1 MRKVKAKAA
10 LLLLGGIIVVGVLIL
25 PWAMGPGSSEAQQ
38 DAMHNCPQAGK
49 WAISVW
55 DGDDGTETGE
65 ALATCGALPV
75 VAAYYLD
82 PETGGWSYW
91 FAAHPEPGVSNLLT
105 LNNMQGVLA
114 LGAVGAT
121 PSTPTAT
128 PTPTPTPGPGAGKV
142 QDCPQAGKW
151 AISVWSG
158 PDGTETGEA
167 LATCGAVPVVAAYSL
182 DSQTGGWL
190 GWFAGQPGESTLAT
204 VNNMQGVL
212 ALGAIGAPPPSP
224 TPTPTPGTAG
234 DVVLVSSNAFT
245 TTSSILIDG
254 ESRRM
259 HIVGEL
265 RNDSATPR
273 SAGEVRIKIYDA
285 ADNVIG
291 SRWTYAFDAI
301 IMPGRTTAFEVTYPS
316 LIYSSD
322 ETNGFPEGWTRYE
335 ISLSPRDLHPS
346 EERRINVTVHDVQ
359 ASVGDYGSL
368 YVKGTVRNDDSR
380 PQKWDGDVYAI
391 LYDQQDKILN
401 ASRSFWSEELQP
413 GQGTDFE
420 ITFSDDEPID
430 YSRYLVQAYAE
441 GE

>member
-1 MRKVKAKAA
+1 
-10 LLLLGGIIVVGVLIL
+10 LLLAGALALGLLTLAWGI
-25 PWAMGPGSSEAQQ
+25 GPGPSEAQQ
-38 DAMHNCPQAGK
+38 DAMHNCPQPGK

-55 DGDDGTETGE
+55 DGDDGT
-65 ALATCGALPV
+65 
-75 VAAYYLD
+75 D
-82 PETGGWSYW
+82 
-91 FAAHPEPGVSNLLT
+91 
-105 LNNMQGVLA
+105 
-114 LGAVGAT
+114 
-121 PSTPTAT
+121 
-128 PTPTPTPGPGAGKV
+128 
-142 QDCPQAGKW
+142 
-151 AISVWSG
+151 
-158 PDGTETGEA
+158 TGEA
-167 LATCGAVPVVAAYSL
+167 LATCGAVPVVAAYYL
-182 DSQTGGWL
+182 DPQTGGWL
-190 GWFAGQPGESTLAT
+190 GWFAGQPGMPTLAT

-224 TPTPTPGTAG
+224 TPTPTATPGTAG

-265 RNDSATPR
+265 RNDSATAR

>member
-1 MRKVKAKAA
+1 MRRVKAKAT
-10 LLLLGGIIVVGVLIL
+10 LLLVGGIIVLAVLIL
-25 PWAMGPGSSEAQQ
+25 AWAIGPGSSEAQQ
-38 DAMHNCPQAGK
+38 DGMHNCPQPGK

-55 DGDDGTETGE
+55 GGADGTDTGE
-65 ALATCGALPV
+65 ALAACGQEAV
-75 VAAYYLD
+75 DVAYYID
-82 PETGGWSYW
+82 PDTQQWLRY
-91 FAAHPEPGVSNLLT
+91 FAGQAEISTLLT
-105 LNNMQGVLA
+105 LDNMQGVIA
-114 LGAVGAT
+114 HRAVGAPPPT
-121 PSTPTAT
+121 PTPTAT
-128 PTPTPTPGPGAGKV
+128 P
-142 QDCPQAGKW
+142 
-151 AISVWSG
+151 
-158 PDGTETGEA
+158 GT
-167 LATCGAVPVVAAYSL
+167 V
-182 DSQTGGWL
+182 
-190 GWFAGQPGESTLAT
+190 
-204 VNNMQGVL
+204 
-212 ALGAIGAPPPSP
+212 
-224 TPTPTPGTAG
+224 G

-291 SRWTYAFDAI
+291 SRWTYAFDTI
-301 IMPGRTTAFEVTYPS
+301 ITPGRTTAFAVTYPS

-322 ETNGFPEGWTRYE
+322 ETNDFPEGWTRYE

-401 ASRSFWSEELQP
+401 ASRNFWSEELQP
-413 GQGTDFE
+413 GQSTHFE
-420 ITFSDDEPID
+420 VTFPGDEPIN
-430 YSRYLVQAYAE
+430 YSRYLAQAYAE